1 MLCLKI
7 DFFHPYLLK
16 MVVDPSKEEL
26 LMREL
31 EDVRMG
37 LSRKEEHTKPI
48 TVYGLAMMVIMML
61 LMILMVMIV
70 TMGFVE
76 GHSGDDDFDH

>member
-1 MLCLKI
+1 
-7 DFFHPYLLK
+7 

-31 EDVRMG
+31 EDVGMG
-37 LSRKEEHTKPI
+37 LSRKEKHTKPI
-48 TVYGLAMMVIMML
+48 AVNGLAMMVIMM

-76 GHSGDDDFDH
+76 GHSGDDDFVH